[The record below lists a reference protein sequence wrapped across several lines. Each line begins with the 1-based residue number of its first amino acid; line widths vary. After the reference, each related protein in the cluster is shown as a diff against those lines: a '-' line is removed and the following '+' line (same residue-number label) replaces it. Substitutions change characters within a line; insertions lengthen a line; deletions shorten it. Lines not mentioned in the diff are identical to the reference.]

1 MSSDSPYI
9 SRQSAE
15 NLDNVFAKALKNPAE
30 NPIVFHIWGIGG
42 VGKSTLTKKL
52 KENHLQNA
60 NFAEVSF
67 GVISNIETPL
77 KVMEKLYNQLSD
89 KSILERD
96 IKSLSKSNSFLP
108 LYQEYKDTLH
118 QLEITP
124 IEGQKSVE
132 KEQLDIVK
140 KISGQGFN
148 FLAQLAPASG
158 ITAPVA
164 QKCGE
169 YTVEVASILLTE
181 KDRIVNLLSQH
192 RATKNKRN
200 LQELML
206 NPLPKL
212 TKAFIE
218 GLKEKK
224 VRLF

>member
-132 KEQLDIVK
+132 KEQL
-140 KISGQGFN
+140 
-148 FLAQLAPASG
+148 
-158 ITAPVA
+158 
-164 QKCGE
+164 E
-169 YTVEVASILLTE
+169 
-181 KDRIVNLLSQH
+181 DRKSV
-192 RATKNKRN
+192 
-200 LQELML
+200 
-206 NPLPKL
+206 
-212 TKAFIE
+212 
-218 GLKEKK
+218 
-224 VRLF
+224 V